1 MCTSQR
7 LLLGTSARN
16 IRKER
21 EGVKERRRT
30 NIDVPHASYYFATTA
45 ALNLKNIKNN
55 PGLKIKAKSLIFIK
69 VF

>member
-21 EGVKERRRT
+21 EKERRRT

-55 PGLKIKAKSLIFIK
+55 PGLKIKARSLIFI
-69 VF
+69 